1 MRLIISIILVLAAVA
16 VLFFWGR
23 VWWQDVQALQAERDA
38 FESVIGRINQ
48 LRKTRD
54 GLLLSYN
61 TIPAQDLQKIKNLI
75 PSAANSGPLVVQ
87 FANLTNQSGLLLK
100 NVNLSE
106 PETKSGVLMATLS
119 VSGSYENFTGF
130 LASLEKSLRLI
141 DLSKLSFS
149 AGRDNFYDFSL
160 ELKTYTQK

>member
-1 MRLIISIILVLAAVA
+1 MRLIISIILVLAAIA

-23 VWWQDVQALQAERDA
+23 ILWQDIQELSVERDA
-38 FESVIGRINQ
+38 FESVIGRVNQ

-54 GLLLSYN
+54 GLLQVYN
-61 TIPAQDLQKIKNLI
+61 AIPAQDLQKIKNLI
-75 PSAANSGPLVVQ
+75 PSTVNTGSLVVQ

-100 NVNLSE
+100 NINVSE
-106 PETKSGVLMATLS
+106 PEKESASVTATLS
-119 VSGSYENFTGF
+119 VSGSYENFVGF
-130 LASLEKSLRLI
+130 LENLEKSLRLI
-141 DLSKLSFS
+141 DLSELSFS